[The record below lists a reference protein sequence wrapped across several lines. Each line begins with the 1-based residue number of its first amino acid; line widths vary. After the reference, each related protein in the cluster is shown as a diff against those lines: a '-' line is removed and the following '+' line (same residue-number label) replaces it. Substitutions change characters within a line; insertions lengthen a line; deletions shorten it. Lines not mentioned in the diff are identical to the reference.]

1 MPEIPYLN
9 LDAYLNKLQEDAFAR
24 IYLVCGDEYLCQDA
38 ADRLIRKI
46 MPESNRS
53 IAFEVFDG
61 ENDDILKAID
71 QLNTY
76 SLLSQQK
83 VVIIRDC
90 RIFYS
95 QQESERIYEKAR
107 QAFLD
112 QDIEKACGYFVGYL
126 AVLNLDIEDIEGEN
140 RYKVFKFGEGN
151 ADDEKWVDQ
160 IIGYCLEKKMRVPSG
175 QNVADR
181 LAGAIEKGFAAENR
195 LIMITDFVDKRRRLY
210 QTIKDNG
217 VIIDC
222 FVPKGA
228 RKADKDAQ
236 YALLRNFL
244 QTLLAKHGKT
254 MDSGAVAVL
263 IEKTGF
269 DLRTFTTNIEK
280 LIDYAGKQTRIT
292 AADVDL
298 VLNRSKIDPIFE
310 LTTAVSDRNPEK
322 SLIYLKSLLSSDFHP
337 LQLLAALANQFR
349 KLLLA
354 RALLDQYNPDMR
366 PKMNLNEFKTR
377 ILPFVLKYDDA
388 LKEEVDRWNSVIF
401 PDSDREHEGEK
412 IKKSKPQ
419 KMFSTELALAKNPN
433 NPYPILQIL
442 NQAGNYSIHELA
454 LAITQ
459 LQQADRRIKTTP
471 VEPRLIVEKAV
482 FDILERKR
490 AGSEKD
496 TIRQL

>member
-1 MPEIPYLN
+1 M
-9 LDAYLNKLQEDAFAR
+9 
-24 IYLVCGDEYLCQDA
+24 
-38 ADRLIRKI
+38 
-46 MPESNRS
+46 
-53 IAFEVFDG
+53 
-61 ENDDILKAID
+61 
-71 QLNTY
+71 
-76 SLLSQQK
+76 
-83 VVIIRDC
+83 IRDC

-112 QDIEKACGYFVGYL
+112 QDNEKACIYFLGYL
-126 AVLNLDIEDIEGEN
+126 AALNLDLEDIEGEN
-140 RYKVFKFGEGN
+140 RHKVFKSDEGN

-160 IIGYCLEKKMRVPSG
+160 IISDCRENKMRVPSG
-175 QNVADR
+175 QNLADR
-181 LAGAIEKGFAAENR
+181 LAVAVEKGFAAGNR
-195 LIMITDFVDKRRRLY
+195 LIMTTDFVDKRRRLY

-236 YALLRNFL
+236 HALLRKCL

-254 MDSGAVAVL
+254 MDSEAVEVL

-280 LIDYAGKQTRIT
+280 LIDYTGKQTRIM

-310 LTTAVSDRNPEK
+310 LTNAVSDRNTEK
-322 SLIYLKSLLSSDFHP
+322 SLIYLKSLLSSEFHP

-354 RALLDQYNPDMR
+354 RALLDQYKPDMR

-377 ILPFVLKYDDA
+377 VLSVVLKSDDV
-388 LKEEVDRWNSVIF
+388 LKEEVDRWNSTIF
-401 PDSDREHEGEK
+401 SGSDRERNGEN
-412 IKKSKPQ
+412 IKKRKPR

-442 NQAGNYSIHELA
+442 TQAENYSIQELF
-454 LAITQ
+454 LAIIH

-482 FDILERKR
+482 FGILERKR
-490 AGSEKD
+490 AGNEQD
-496 TIRQL
+496 TRH